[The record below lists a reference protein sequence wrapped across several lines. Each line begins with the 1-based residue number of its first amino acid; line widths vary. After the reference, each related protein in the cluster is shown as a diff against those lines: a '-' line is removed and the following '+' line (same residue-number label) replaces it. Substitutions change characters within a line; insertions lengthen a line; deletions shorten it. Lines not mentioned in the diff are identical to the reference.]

1 MDSLG
6 PLEEAPAYQ
15 LYRLA
20 RLLRQNLRTAL
31 ESGGL
36 DVTSEQYFLLYRLM
50 QKDGV
55 AQSELADNV
64 LGDYPNITRH
74 VDSLQKKGL
83 VERQSDP
90 SDRRKYL
97 INLTALGRRQME
109 LAIPIIKAERSRLF
123 GDYKAEDMDALR
135 KYISDIQSKLV

>member
-20 RLLRQNLRTAL
+20 RLLRQNLGKAL

-135 KYISDIQSKLV
+135 KYISDIQSKLG

>member
-20 RLLRQNLRTAL
+20 RLLRQNLRKAL